1 MVAGFVNSAAMVQKF
16 GDLSKVTSLSLR
28 SLCKTVLQDTN
39 PNTSTASER
48 CKVLYRHNG
57 LGFKLCESSNFC
69 TYQVLIKILGKLTDH
84 QPVSGEK
91 VSSVAFTVRS
101 ERDDLQRLKMMLGT
115 QVPKQVRQLST
126 C

>member
-48 CKVLYRHNG
+48 CKVAYQQQTGSVSFSANLQNLHMSG
-57 LGFKLCESSNFC
+57 
-69 TYQVLIKILGKLTDH
+69 TY
-84 QPVSGEK
+84 
-91 VSSVAFTVRS
+91 
-101 ERDDLQRLKMMLGT
+101 
-115 QVPKQVRQLST
+115 
-126 C
+126 

>member
-48 CKVLYRHNG
+48 CKVLYRQITG
-57 LGFKLCESSNFC
+57 SVSNSVNP
-69 TYQVLIKILGKLTDH
+69 QILHISGTD
-84 QPVSGEK
+84 
-91 VSSVAFTVRS
+91 
-101 ERDDLQRLKMMLGT
+101 
-115 QVPKQVRQLST
+115 
-126 C
+126 